1 MHSIAPL
8 LALLLLAGG
17 LAGAAWYASRASI
30 RLDERPFQALLDA
43 LEPLNLKAIT
53 QVASVYLEPSRDR
66 AAPEVM
72 EPEAIWH
79 LLGGEAGLKAMRTNA
94 DLLLAIAAHSTQW
107 NEEGAPIVAER
118 MRRDAVRLRSAIR
131 QIRIGMLSQMVT
143 GQHWVS
149 VPFQLQEAA
158 GAYYLMRQR
167 LLALYE
173 TSHVGLLPRIAEA
186 V

>member
-1 MHSIAPL
+1 MHIAAPFL
-8 LALLLLAGG
+8 GFLLLLAGFT
-17 LAGAAWYASRASI
+17 GAAWYARRSAI
-30 RLDERPFQALLDA
+30 RLDGRCFDALLAA
-43 LEPLNLKAIT
+43 LQPLDLENIGC
-53 QVASVYLEPSRDR
+53 VARDYLDPRR
-66 AAPEVM
+66 GQIAM

-79 LLGGEAGLKAMRTNA
+79 MLGGEAGLRRMADNA
-94 DLLLAIAAHSTQW
+94 QLLLAIAAHAVQW
-107 NEEGAPIVAER
+107 NEEEGMVVAER
-118 MRRDAVRLRSAIR
+118 MRRDAVRLRSAVR
-131 QIRIGMLSQMVT
+131 QIRLGMLSQMVT

-173 TSHVGLLPRIAEA
+173 TSHVALLPRLTQA